1 MWAALRWFK
10 GDMTGCG
17 QEKTI
22 EGGEYD
28 YEA

>member
-1 MWAALRWFK
+1 MRTALRRFK
-10 GDMTGCG
+10 GDITGCG